1 MRFLSEQ
8 WSCETELHEKPSLG
22 PEGCF
27 EAQSPAWCLC
37 PSHQPVAVWLCTLGH
52 NLHLSDGCS
61 LLWPYLLCG
70 GKASVRCSGLRLCS
84 HFQCSTQR
92 RNYGRKSLD
101 AKKKNLRKIL
111 LREKNFEW
119 ICTGN
124 HVEDTEIFTDKC
136 NWWKK
141 ILCSLWHW
149 LWLFS
154 NMTQQLNIHIWH
166 SQCLSCSS
174 GSDLFSYLLCLPIC
188 DLCCLYITYKP
199 MSVKTNW
206 ISLKI
211 WNSRNSLMKSILME
225 MAQQT
230 HKQLIWFIRVHY
242 FVSAMKFFSRVSILM
257 RWPIQIW

>member
-101 AKKKNLRKIL
+101 AKKKILEKYCSERRILNGYVLETMSKIQKFL
-111 LREKNFEW
+111 QTNVIGEK
-119 ICTGN
+119 
-124 HVEDTEIFTDKC
+124 
-136 NWWKK
+136 
-141 ILCSLWHW
+141 
-149 LWLFS
+149 
-154 NMTQQLNIHIWH
+154 
-166 SQCLSCSS
+166 
-174 GSDLFSYLLCLPIC
+174 
-188 DLCCLYITYKP
+188 
-199 MSVKTNW
+199 
-206 ISLKI
+206 
-211 WNSRNSLMKSILME
+211 
-225 MAQQT
+225 
-230 HKQLIWFIRVHY
+230 
-242 FVSAMKFFSRVSILM
+242 KFFVLSGIDCDCFLT
-257 RWPIQIW
+257 